1 MSGFKSKSRFLRLL
15 PGVMLVCGGLMV
27 LKASGIVH
35 DALAEEGQPAAADAM
50 APAPKPVHPD
60 FAGGDTQASSAAAV
74 DVLTSLSKR
83 RAALDA
89 REAEVQTESNVL
101 AATESRVD
109 AKIAQLKTLQ
119 SQIAALLVQRDAEQ
133 QKQIAVLVK
142 TYGPD
147 GMKAQ
152 NAAAIFNTL
161 PDDVLI
167 PVAQGMK
174 PADLGAIL
182 SKMSPESAQKLTLK
196 LASKLALPD
205 TAASLASAP
214 AAPTAVAAPATPA
227 AAPAPAT
234 AAKTAA
240 PAPQPAQTQAAA
252 PPAAKPKS

>member
-1 MSGFKSKSRFLRLL
+1 MTVFKSRSRYLRLL

-35 DALAEEGQPAAADAM
+35 DALAEEGPPTAADAM
-50 APAPKPVHPD
+50 APAPKPANQD
-60 FAGGDTQASSAAAV
+60 FAGGDAQAGSAAAV

-83 RAALDA
+83 RTILDA

-109 AKIAQLKTLQ
+109 TKIAQLKTLQ

-147 GMKAQ
+147 GMKAA
-152 NAAAIFNTL
+152 NAAAIFSTL

-182 SKMSPESAQKLTLK
+182 SKMSPEAAQKLTLK

-205 TAASLASAP
+205 TAAALAPVAPVTTAAAGPVPAP
-214 AAPTAVAAPATPA
+214 AAKPATPA
-227 AAPAPAT
+227 PVAAP
-234 AAKTAA
+234 
-240 PAPQPAQTQAAA
+240 TQAAA
-252 PPAAKPKS
+252 PTTAKPKS

>member
-1 MSGFKSKSRFLRLL
+1 MTIFKSRSRYLRLL

-50 APAPKPVHPD
+50 APAPKPVNQD
-60 FAGGDTQASSAAAV
+60 FAGGDAQASSAAAV

-83 RAALDA
+83 RAVLDA

-147 GMKAQ
+147 GMKAA
-152 NAAAIFNTL
+152 NAAAIFSTL

-182 SKMSPESAQKLTLK
+182 SKMSPEAAQKLTLK

-205 TAASLASAP
+205 TAAALAP
-214 AAPTAVAAPATPA
+214 AAPAITAA
-227 AAPAPAT
+227 AAPAPAP
-234 AAKTAA
+234 AAKPATPAPVAA
-240 PAPQPAQTQAAA
+240 PTQAAA
-252 PPAAKPKS
+252 PTTAKPKS

>member
-1 MSGFKSKSRFLRLL
+1 MTSFKSKSRYLRLL
-15 PGVMLVCGGLMV
+15 PGVMLVCGGLFV

-35 DALAEEGQPAAADAM
+35 DALAEEGQPAAAGAM
-50 APAPKPVHPD
+50 APALKPANQD
-60 FAGGDTQASSAAAV
+60 FAGGDAQAGSAAAV

-119 SQIAALLVQRDAEQ
+119 TQIAALMVQRDAEQ

-147 GMKAQ
+147 GMKAA
-152 NAAAIFNTL
+152 NAAAIFGTL
-161 PDDVLI
+161 PDEVLV

-182 SKMSPESAQKLTLK
+182 SKMNPEAAQKLTLK
-196 LASKLALPD
+196 LANKLALPD
-205 TAASLASAP
+205 TAAALAPAP
-214 AAPTAVAAPATPA
+214 AATPVALNSSATPA
-227 AAPAPAT
+227 ASTPGPAAKPAP
-234 AAKTAA
+234 
-240 PAPQPAQTQAAA
+240 PAAQTQAAV
-252 PPAAKPKS
+252 PAAPKPKS